1 MPKEGQMTN
10 SGDRGLT
17 FPRRTL
23 LIRAGIATAGAVG
36 ASGLLAACSPASVPT
51 TAPAPTSSTPGA
63 VSAQP
68 ASASATAGATSQTLA
83 AAADGGTLVVAWG
96 FDPKTLNVAWVWD
109 NPAASIAQMLF
120 DPLVGMSIDG
130 SIQPALA
137 QTWDI
142 APDGKTY
149 TFHLAPNV
157 KWHDGVPFTS
167 ADVKW
172 TLDTI
177 KEVKGPAASQV
188 SWAKIDQ
195 VTTPDDNT
203 VVIQLTEPGSTLLEE
218 LYGYSSTGGI
228 MPKHL
233 YEGTDVQSSKFNTQ
247 PVGTGPFKFVE
258 FVAGD
263 HLTVDANKDYF
274 HGRPHLDRVVLKIVP
289 TTAVGTASLEAAESQ
304 YISPSPS
311 FDQIVHLQQQPG
323 IAVDNFFS
331 ALTWWIEF
339 NEKPEAL
346 TEPLRSPNR
355 IQVRHAIAMSIDKDE
370 INQKI
375 LLGFGKPALYPI
387 ASSSWALNPDATLP
401 KYDPAGAEQILDQLG
416 YVKDSSGVR
425 FPMEIMIIAGW
436 GGGAAQNMVDVLK
449 EQLRKIGID
458 VSLKTV
464 DVATSFSDR
473 QAGKWDTFLAST
485 NQGPD
490 PEQLLAQTASTG
502 FANWRGYKNP
512 QVDDLFT
519 RGATITGR
527 DARKQFYA
535 DLLKLM
541 ANDISQLNIV
551 ESPTPYVYRSD
562 FQGWF
567 FQKDTLSYNMNLSKV
582 YWTKANT

>member
-1 MPKEGQMTN
+1 MSY
-10 SGDRGLT
+10 SGDRALT
-17 FPRRTL
+17 FSRRAL
-23 LIRAGIATAGAVG
+23 LIRAVLVTAGAAG
-36 ASGLLAACSPASVPT
+36 STGLLAACSPAPAPAAPATS
-51 TAPAPTSSTPGA
+51 APAPTA
-63 VSAQP
+63 QAAAAAQP
-68 ASASATAGATSQTLA
+68 TTAAAAVATSQPATTP
-83 AAADGGTLVVAWG
+83 ADGGTLVAVWG

-109 NPAASIAQMLF
+109 NPAASFAQMLF
-120 DPLVGMSIDG
+120 DPLVGMAIDG

-142 APDGKTY
+142 SPDGKTY

-157 KWHDGVPFTS
+157 KWHDGTPFSS

-177 KEVKGPAASQV
+177 KQVKGPASTQV
-188 SWAKIDQ
+188 SWAKIDE

-233 YEGTDVQSSKFNTQ
+233 YEGTDVQNSKYNTQ
-247 PVGTGPFKFVE
+247 PVGTGAFKFVE
-258 FVAGD
+258 FVQGD
-263 HLTVDANKDYF
+263 HLTLDVNKEYF
-274 HGRPHLDRVVLKIVP
+274 RGRPHLDRVVLKIVP
-289 TTAVGTASLEAAESQ
+289 TTAVGIASLQSGESQ

-311 FDQIVHLQQQPG
+311 FDQLQQLQQQPG
-323 IAVDNFFS
+323 VAVENFLS
-331 ALTWWIEF
+331 AYTWWIEF

-346 TEPLRSPNR
+346 AEPLRSPNR
-355 IQVRHAIAMSIDKDE
+355 IQVRQAIAMAIDKDD
-370 INQKI
+370 INKKI

-387 ASSSWALNPDATLP
+387 ASSSWALNPDA
-401 KYDPAGAEQILDQLG
+401 KVPAYNPAAAEQSLDQLG
-416 YVKDSSGVR
+416 YKKDANGIR
-425 FPMEIMIIAGW
+425 FPMEIMIISGW
-436 GGGAAQNMVDVLK
+436 GGGSAESMVNVLK
-449 EQLRKIGID
+449 QQLLKIGID
-458 VSLKTV
+458 VKLKTV

-512 QVDDLFT
+512 QIDDLFT

-567 FQKDTLSYNMNLSKV
+567 FQKDTLSNNMNVSKV
-582 YWTKANT
+582 YWTKAKA